1 MSHSAYFMEEIF
13 VNTGYTLWKL
23 MYYFS
28 YFAENRL
35 DQSQFLNLGSRSLLL
50 TLTMLVVTNWQLP
63 LLQGLKTSLDFTY
76 LGLSHRHLPQRL
88 LQQ

>member
-1 MSHSAYFMEEIF
+1 MEI
-13 VNTGYTLWKL
+13 NSS
-23 MYYFS
+23 YY
-28 YFAENRL
+28 YFAENQP
-35 DQSQFLNLGSRSLLL
+35 DQSQFQNLGSRSLLL

-76 LGLSHRHLPQRL
+76 LGLSHHHLPQRL

>member
-1 MSHSAYFMEEIF
+1 MEDIF
-13 VNTGYTLWKL
+13 VNADFTLWKL
-23 MYYFS
+23 IYYFY
-28 YFAENRL
+28 YFAENQL
-35 DQSQFLNLGSRSLLL
+35 DQRQFLNLGSRSLLL

>member
-1 MSHSAYFMEEIF
+1 MEI
-13 VNTGYTLWKL
+13 NS
-23 MYYFS
+23 YYY
-28 YFAENRL
+28 YFAENQP
-35 DQSQFLNLGSRSLLL
+35 DQSQFQNLGSRSLLL

-76 LGLSHRHLPQRL
+76 LGLSHHHLPQRL

>member
-1 MSHSAYFMEEIF
+1 MSRSVYFMEEIF
-13 VNTGYTLWKL
+13 VNTGFTLWKL
-23 MYYFS
+23 IYYFCC
-28 YFAENRL
+28 FAENQL

-50 TLTMLVVTNWQLP
+50 TLTMLVVINWQLP

>member
-1 MSHSAYFMEEIF
+1 ME
-13 VNTGYTLWKL
+13 VNLLFLFFY
-23 MYYFS
+23 
-28 YFAENRL
+28 YFAENQL
-35 DQSQFLNLGSRSLLL
+35 DQRQFLNLGSRSLLL